1 MWMGLGRCPTAQ
13 ASFRRR
19 FSWYPA
25 KVSRFA
31 RTGLMTA
38 GLIVVATSCGSD
50 SGTGPVTPGG
60 SRQVTN
66 IVFFP
71 KIDSVEVQRT
81 SLVSA
86 QILDA
91 NGILISFPVTT
102 TWSVADSTIA
112 TVSSAGIVTGVRIGS
127 TTVTLK
133 ADTVVRSLPVI
144 VVPPAVAT
152 ITFPTTSFTMTE
164 GDTLTVP
171 TPRIVD
177 RTGAVVTGRVPLYTA
192 GSPSVGVTSSGL
204 VTALIAGT
212 GTVTAKLD
220 TAQATLT
227 FTVLPAPIGRV
238 KLTPGVLDLG
248 VGHTIATQATA
259 YSPGGTQL
267 RGRAYTYRVD
277 NPSVATVT
285 SGGIVTGIATGKA
298 TLTVATGTGS
308 VQIPISVAQL
318 QTNGFTID
326 LRFIGNVST
335 TVRQAAI
342 QAAARWEQVISAPL
356 IPYHIVIA
364 ANACGNGIPAIDTTE
379 TNMIIII
386 QTDSIDGRAKTVGLG
401 GPCVIRDDSP
411 QLTALG
417 TLTIDTAD
425 VAGLAQQGILVGVIT
440 HEMGHILGIGT
451 LWSDRSVRD
460 STTFFPNTAAGLGGA
475 NPVFIGHTA
484 RVASAALGF
493 TADSSLGVP
502 IENAGTVG
510 DGTRDAHWRA
520 SVFGHE
526 LMTGTIHNGL
536 NPLSLVTI
544 QALGD
549 FGYTVVPEA
558 ADDFDVANATNPS
571 AFVQPSA
578 TVSMQIRETLLFPR
592 FTVTRAGRMRP
603 IPGAKQ
609 PAVMQ

>member
-50 SGTGPVTPGG
+50 SGTGPVPPGG

-177 RTGAVVTGRVPLYTA
+177 RTGAVVTGRAPIYTTA
-192 GSPSVGVTSSGL
+192 SANVGVTANGL
-204 VTALIAGT
+204 VTALVAGT
-212 GTVTAKLD
+212 GTVTATLD
-220 TAQATLT
+220 TAHATLT
-227 FTVLPAPIGRV
+227 FTVLAAPIGRV
-238 KLTPGVLDLG
+238 KLIPGVLDLG

-259 YSPGGTQL
+259 YSTSGAQL
-267 RGRAYTYRVD
+267 KGRAYTYRVD
-277 NPSVATVT
+277 NPAVATVT
-285 SGGIVTGIATGKA
+285 SGGIVSGIATGKA

-335 TVRQAAI
+335 TVRTAAI
-342 QAAARWEQVISAPL
+342 QAAARWQQVISAPL

-364 ANACGNGIPAIDTTE
+364 ANACGKGIPAIDTTE
-379 TNMIIII
+379 TNMMIII

-425 VAGLAQQGILVGVIT
+425 VASLAQQGILVGVIT

-451 LWSDRSVRD
+451 LWDGSIPSYAGLA
-460 STTFFPNTAAGLGGA
+460 SGLGGA
-475 NPVFIGHTA
+475 DPVFIGHAA
-484 RVASAALGF
+484 RVASAQLGF

-502 IENAGTVG
+502 IENTGTIG
-510 DGTRDAHWRA
+510 GGTRDAHWRA
-520 SVFGHE
+520 TVFGHE

-544 QALGD
+544 ETLAD
-549 FGYTVVPEA
+549 FGYPVVPEA
-558 ADDFDVANATNPS
+558 ADDFDVANATTPGT
-571 AFVQPSA
+571 FVQPST
-578 TVSMQIRETLLFPR
+578 TVSTRIRETLLFPR
-592 FTVTRAGRMRP
+592 FTVTRTGRMRP
-603 IPGAKQ
+603 IPGARPPEPEK
-609 PAVMQ
+609 